1 MFGKFDKNTFKHIFN
16 KSKDF
21 LGKAYNTTKNV
32 LGDVN
37 SGIKTFKNIYEHIA
51 PIFLENKY
59 TQKPARILDGYYGK
73 GLNAYEKVRDD
84 VVKTHDDLK
93 DRIGKIKT

>member
-1 MFGKFDKNTFKHIFN
+1 MFGKFDNTSKNIFN

-37 SGIKTFKNIYEHIA
+37 SGIKTFKDIYEQIS
-51 PIFLENKY
+51 PLF
-59 TQKPARILDGYYGK
+59 
-73 GLNAYEKVRDD
+73 
-84 VVKTHDDLK
+84 
-93 DRIGKIKT
+93 